1 MDLHI
6 TLTGGRGLSAAVY
19 RQIRDGIL
27 TGKLRGGDPLPSSRD
42 LASRIQVSR
51 NTVVEAYER
60 LRAEGFLE
68 TRVGSGT
75 FVRHGIQ
82 SRPESEHRR
91 SPLRPR
97 DSWSAISEGP
107 DLSATVAEFDFRLG
121 IPDASAFPFPEWR
134 ARLRRQIG
142 PRLVGTGAHVGAA
155 GDPRLRAALA
165 RHVSVSRGVRARTE
179 DVFVTNGVQQAV
191 DLLTRVL
198 LEPGETV
205 AVEDPGYP
213 PVRRAF
219 EAYGCQVTGVPVDEE
234 GIVVE
239 AIPSGCRLV
248 YVTPSHQYPLG
259 MAMSMDRR
267 QGLLAWADSAD
278 GAILEDDYDCEFR
291 YGGRPLEPLQALDST
306 GRVIYLGSLS
316 KVLLPTLRLGFAVL
330 PEPLHSAFRKAKHV
344 TDWHSPLPVQGAAA
358 EFIDDG
364 LLSRH
369 TRRMLRVYAERHRRI
384 VDALDRDLEEFLD
397 PITAHGGL
405 HVTAFLKEGAPSDD
419 VLIAERAAESDIAII
434 PLSPRYSKARAR
446 PGLIFGYGAIA
457 TSRISEGLE
466 RLARLL

>member
-6 TLTGGRGLSAAVY
+6 TLTKRQGLSAAVY

-27 TGKLRGGDPLPSSRD
+27 TGKLQGGNPLPSSRA

-68 TRVGSGT
+68 TRIGSGT
-75 FVRHGIQ
+75 FVRPGIKTR
-82 SRPESEHRR
+82 SGSGKKE

-97 DSWSAISEGP
+97 DSWDGIPEGP
-107 DLSATVAEFDFRLG
+107 DLSASSAAFDFRPG
-121 IPDASAFPFPEWR
+121 IPDASQFPFPEWR
-134 ARLRRQIG
+134 ARIRRQIR
-142 PRLVGTGAHVGAA
+142 PQVVGNGAHVGAA

-165 RHVSVSRGVRARTE
+165 RHVAVSRGVRARAE
-179 DVFVTNGVQQAV
+179 DLFVTNGIQQAV
-191 DLLTRVL
+191 DLLVRVL
-198 LEPGETV
+198 LEPGDMV
-205 AVEDPGYP
+205 ALEDPGYP
-213 PVRRAF
+213 SVRRAF
-219 EAYGCQVTGVPVDEE
+219 EAYGCQVAGIPVDED

-239 AIPSGCRLV
+239 AIPSRCSLV

-259 MAMSMDRR
+259 MAMSMERR
-267 QGLLAWADSAD
+267 QALLAWADSAD

-291 YGGRPLEPLQALDST
+291 YGGRPLEPLQALDDT

-344 TDWHSPLPVQGAAA
+344 TDWHSPVPVQGAAA
-358 EFIDDG
+358 EFIEDG
-364 LLSRH
+364 ILSRH
-369 TRRMLRVYAERHRRI
+369 TRKMRRVYADRHRRI
-384 VDALDRDLEEFLD
+384 VTILERDLKGSLE
-397 PITAHGGL
+397 PVTAHGGL
-405 HVTAFLKEGAPSDD
+405 HVTAFLRDTGGVDD
-419 VLIAERAAESDIAII
+419 LCIAERASESDLAIL
-434 PLSPRYSKARAR
+434 PLSPRYADVDAR
-446 PGLIFGYGAIA
+446 PGLIFGYGAIP

-466 RLARLL
+466 RLARFL